1 MRDKLNRFIDNLN
14 GQFVEVSYRD
24 AIYQCLDLVYNWV
37 FVLDFPK
44 ATIQHQYAYEVFTQ
58 ASDFTREYF
67 DIIPN
72 RTETIPQEGDIVV
85 WNKTSS
91 NIAGHI
97 AIVIEAT
104 QTKMKV
110 FEQNSPLGTNAHI
123 SDKTYTNCLGFLRP
137 KFKAVGGIP
146 QYLSTLLQEAGLK
159 IDEEASIRAFWEKA
173 KKYDEDTKALRTQL
187 VTANESLS
195 NKSTELSNE
204 IAKVDSLQATVDEL
218 TEKLNKKGS
227 ELDSI
232 TSEKI
237 RLEIQNEDLVK
248 KLDEAEAKIDE
259 LQEGYPLK
267 TYSWITRFKSLFGL

>member
-137 KFKAVGGIP
+137 KFKAVGGVP

-237 RLEIQNEDLVK
+237 RLEIQNEDLIK